1 MAGVTIDF
9 EGVVAYTAV
18 IDVIN
23 KADLTRRNPPA
34 EIDPHFR
41 YVLLPDES
49 DKMAM
54 TRLESALE
62 MKGFELF
69 ADTSK
74 DLNHVPEKLQ
84 GSQAM
89 FVRPKPR

>member
-49 DKMAM
+49 DVLA
-54 TRLESALE
+54 
-62 MKGFELF
+62 
-69 ADTSK
+69 
-74 DLNHVPEKLQ
+74 V
-84 GSQAM
+84 
-89 FVRPKPR
+89 